1 MVTRPTVVIALNLF
15 NKVINMSK
23 FFNPNDF
30 SEWKKV
36 TKAIS
41 DHLREN
47 PNTSNPAKLMHVLAN
62 EFGYENT
69 QAFKAFLE
77 DSSKTNEKSL
87 MHLFSLGNYDDI
99 INRIEELTPTPK
111 TKVKL
116 ELRDKSMRLMK
127 HLVLFFCSKKQD
139 YKYEYGL
146 LDFIETLDPE
156 NIANLASNENEYSS
170 KSINASLKML
180 NSWYLSLPGNTYL
193 QPSEWAWDS
202 PLKVKKS
209 TLNAINKLV
218 NVFRDALHEEYEQKV
233 QNEIDLYIE
242 ALGRFSIDISGYLAY
257 SKEGNELILKIKN
270 KTISSSDIVIAIVDI
285 IINYMGKFGKE
296 NESLL
301 LITEYS
307 DNENYFN
314 LEKFVASF
322 ASSTANKMLNEQ
334 DLNANRRF
342 RPQNKRGL
350 DSIKS
355 NFNSKYQLEPIFTS
369 KTKPYDIQVNTR
381 KVIIQ
386 LSS

>member
-1 MVTRPTVVIALNLF
+1 MRPTVFIALNLF
-15 NKVINMSK
+15 NKVINMSE

-41 DHLREN
+41 DHLRTN

-62 EFGYENT
+62 QFGYENT

-77 DSSKTNEKSL
+77 DSSRKNEKSL
-87 MHLFSLGNYDDI
+87 IHLFSLGSYDDI
-99 INRIEELTPTPK
+99 VNRIEELTPIPN
-111 TKVKL
+111 TKAKL
-116 ELRDKSMRLMK
+116 ELRDKSMMLMR

-139 YKYEYGL
+139 YKYDYGL
-146 LDFIETLDPE
+146 LDFIETLSPE
-156 NIANLASNENEYSS
+156 SIANLASNENEYSS
-170 KSINASLKML
+170 KSINASLKIL
-180 NSWYLSLPGNTYL
+180 NSWYLSLPGDTYL

-202 PLKVKKS
+202 PLKVKKP
-209 TLNAINKLV
+209 TLNAINKLI
-218 NVFRDALHEEYEQKV
+218 NVFRDILHEEYDQEI
-233 QNEIDLYIE
+233 QNEVDLYTD
-242 ALGRFSIDISGYLAY
+242 ALAAFSSDISEYIAY
-257 SKEGNELILKIKN
+257 SNEGNELILKVRN
-270 KTISSSDIVIAIVDI
+270 ESISGPDMVNVLVDI
-285 IINYMGKFGKE
+285 IINYMDKFGRE

-307 DNENYFN
+307 DDENYFS

-322 ASSTANKMLNEQ
+322 ASTITNKVLNEQ

-342 RPQNKRGL
+342 RPQTQREL

-355 NFNSKYQLEPIFTS
+355 NFINKYELEPIFTS
-369 KTKPYDIQVNTR
+369 KIKPYEIEVSTR

-386 LSS
+386 LSA